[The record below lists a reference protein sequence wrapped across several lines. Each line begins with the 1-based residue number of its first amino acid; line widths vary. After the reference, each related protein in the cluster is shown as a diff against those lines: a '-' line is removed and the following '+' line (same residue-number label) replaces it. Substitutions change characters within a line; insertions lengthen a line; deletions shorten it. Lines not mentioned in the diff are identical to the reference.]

1 VVAAG
6 EELESVHHESMR
18 HIYVEPLLGY
28 EHLTV
33 TLGQARTLGYHVSLA
48 ALVNHTCADYTNRIS
63 AFKYLLNKIIQNLI
77 VSFFEFTN
85 LKTIQNRFDGK
96 EPK

>member
-1 VVAAG
+1 MVAAG
-6 EELESVHHESMR
+6 EELESVHHVSMR

-48 ALVNHTCADYTNRIS
+48 ALVNHTRADYTNKIS
-63 AFKYLLNKIIQNLI
+63 ALKYLLNTSIQNLI
-77 VSFFEFTN
+77 GSFKYPFIKF
-85 LKTIQNRFDGK
+85 KY
-96 EPK
+96 